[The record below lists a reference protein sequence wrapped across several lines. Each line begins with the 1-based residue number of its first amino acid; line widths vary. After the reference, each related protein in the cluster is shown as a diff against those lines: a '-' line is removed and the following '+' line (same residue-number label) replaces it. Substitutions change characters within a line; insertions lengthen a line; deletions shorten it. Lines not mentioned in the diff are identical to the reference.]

1 MVADTPRARCT
12 RPRLLLGMLPDDD
25 DGIWSAK
32 PFSSFLLI
40 CATPSVGSG
49 GLPIIANVGD
59 IVCII
64 DGCCVAVG

>member
-1 MVADTPRARCT
+1 MAADTPRARCT
-12 RPRLLLGMLPDDD
+12 RPRLLLGMPPDDD
-25 DGIWSAK
+25 GAK

-59 IVCII
+59 IVCVI